1 MNSIRIIDDREDL
14 SAPVEDWGAEV
25 GKAMAKGINEVAFI
39 KPETVIQYK
48 ITSLGTYPSYRVRLR
63 DALQCARIR
72 EEAGWAGTKVEL
84 VRGKGT
90 VGREPASL
98 KVGDKVWYWAS
109 FGVGP
114 RLEAVI
120 TRVGEKDGWLVYD
133 CETPAGKRWGYA
145 DQFERRDEE

>member
-1 MNSIRIIDDREDL
+1 MTIHIIDDGEDL

-39 KPETVIQYK
+39 
-48 ITSLGTYPSYRVRLR
+48 
-63 DALQCARIR
+63 
-72 EEAGWAGTKVEL
+72 
-84 VRGKGT
+84 
-90 VGREPASL
+90 GREPASL
-98 KVGDKVWYWAS
+98 KVGDLAWYWAS

-114 RLEAVI
+114 RLECMI
-120 TRVGEKDGWLVYD
+120 TKVRQEAGQLVYD